1 LLRSLAVDGRRHSKA
16 APAQATPVPPILT
29 VTGRDVLFAHW
40 PLDPAAVEPHVPAVL
55 DVETFDGSAWVS
67 VLALENRGFGPGPMA
82 PPPRL
87 RRGVPQLNLRTYVT
101 VGDQPG
107 VYFLSL
113 DTGDRLAA
121 WAGRR
126 GFGIPFHRA
135 RMRMTRRGDEV
146 SIRSR
151 REGDPPAD
159 FRARYR
165 PTGGTYRAAPSSIEE
180 FCIEHVRYVL
190 PAGEDRRLG
199 AGGDGGDERVRVG
212 ELDREPWELRPVE
225 ATIRENTL
233 FEAAGLPAP
242 TGDPVVQYSPGFTMR
257 IEPLRTRP
265 GSAVR

>member
-1 LLRSLAVDGRRHSKA
+1 MPS
-16 APAQATPVPPILT
+16 ILT

-40 PLDPAAVEPHVPAVL
+40 PLDPAAVEPRVPDGL

-67 VLALENRGFGPGPMA
+67 VLALENRGIGPGRMA
-82 PPPRL
+82 PPSWL

-101 VGDQPG
+101 MGDQPG

-126 GFGIPFHRA
+126 GFGIPFRHA

-146 SIRSR
+146 RVRSR
-151 REGDPPAD
+151 HRGDPPAA

-165 PTGGTYRAAPSSIEE
+165 PTGGTYRAEPDTIEA
-180 FCIEHVRYVL
+180 FCVEQFRYFL
-190 PAGEDRRLG
+190 PADEDRRPG
-199 AGGDGGDERVRVG
+199 VSGDDGGGHVRVG
-212 ELDREPWELRPVE
+212 EIDREPWDLRPVA

-242 TGDPVVQYSPGFTMR
+242 TGDPTVRYSPGFTMR
-257 IEPLRTRP
+257 VEPLRTRP
-265 GSAVR
+265 GSVGG

>member
-1 LLRSLAVDGRRHSKA
+1 M
-16 APAQATPVPPILT
+16 PPVLT

-40 PLDPAAVEPHVPAVL
+40 ALDPAAVEPHVPDGL

-82 PPPRL
+82 PPSWL

-101 VGDQPG
+101 MGGQSG

-135 RMRMTRRGDEV
+135 RMRLSRRGDEV
-146 SIRSR
+146 SVRSR
-151 REGDPPAD
+151 REGDPPAA

-165 PTGGTYRAAPSSIEE
+165 PTGRTYRAESDTIEE
-180 FCIEHVRYVL
+180 FCIERFRYFL
-190 PAGEDRRLG
+190 PADEDRRFG
-199 AGGDGGDERVRVG
+199 AGGGGGGRVG
-212 ELDREPWELRPVE
+212 ELDREPWDLRPAA

-233 FEAAGLPAP
+233 FEAAGIPAP

-257 IEPLRTRP
+257 VEPLVTGTTGDATP
-265 GSAVR
+265 GRLG